1 MQRARTSAAT
11 EKVMQPHRNI
21 IKLFLIPSRF
31 SGKQRTYFFSPNTTP
46 DIRTETSLR
55 TWLFIDP
62 EVVATE
68 SRSVDDRQNFV
79 SISSSIFFSF

>member
-1 MQRARTSAAT
+1 MLLGNIINESITQMKNINSLEMQLGLSDTSAAT
-11 EKVMQPHRNI
+11 EKLMQPHRNI

-55 TWLFIDP
+55 T
-62 EVVATE
+62 
-68 SRSVDDRQNFV
+68 
-79 SISSSIFFSF
+79 